1 MKRTHILL
9 SCLLMLIVVP
19 IELSAQDP
27 SAGWLSCE
35 LRGPDSVRFVD
46 DRYVPDPFRVDVIV
60 HNTGSDDIIGAMVY
74 ILSSAR
80 FTLLSVSS
88 IRIDTLRAGQT
99 VELTGTGTFLLKPV
113 AADRSE
119 VDTLSVLVDGDGS
132 SSSCT
137 LPIFIE
143 QERRPRFALVCEAP
157 DALQFDELLNDYV
170 PNPFPVRTVLRNVGD
185 GPAADCRIDFT
196 GPSRITPGNGN
207 RSIFVG
213 RLEAGEEFTH
223 IWFMQPG
230 RRDKGEHDT
239 LRFEAQG
246 LGGIG
251 GRVISTDCGSDV
263 FIPAARA
270 ADYICTLEVDELRY
284 DPLGKRYAPDPFM
297 VRARVTNIGQGIA
310 VGMTME
316 TVLEDGLVLAPGQSP
331 FDTLAA
337 ALDPGE
343 TAGPFVKSVRPLLHP
358 SSDTLRIAV
367 IFKDRFGNMTRCEKK
382 VWIPAAEPSTL
393 SLLCSSEL
401 DSLAVDPRTGNYV
414 QSQFLLQA
422 GVENTGDE
430 PIYNVVLYAYPDPD
444 GVLTLDPR
452 MQERQITTALSRAD
466 GIQNASWTVNSRAS
480 SIDRIA
486 VLRVLGIGQTA
497 TGQYLPLM
505 YCDVPVFVPRVGEA
519 QLECALVTSVTGRD
533 DRVISFDTVRADY
546 EGDTSRFGPYTVFRV
561 TADIVNTGTA
571 ISSPVNVALLL
582 PNPHLRL
589 EEGETPTKTAT
600 PSEIPIGGRAT
611 VSWLVRPEK
620 RLSDTTLTLELLIS
634 ASQSDPAKCELQVEL
649 AKALHVVHVSIP
661 TDLTGVSGGM
671 LDVPVSIGASPGME
685 PGAYQFLLR
694 FDPSV
699 LQFAEARSEGTL
711 TEYNWRHLN
720 ARVLQDRP
728 YGTPDVLLVAD
739 STRFTPEA
747 RSGETKLVRLLFTVI
762 DRGGVPAEPEYIVRS
777 ALEFIRYPSMMA
789 DGSIHMPFVR
799 PFDSTGGKRLTPVFH
814 DGEAILS
821 GECVLPLSAST
832 RLFPNRPNPFNPVTL
847 IPYYLSEATAYRLV
861 LLDSF
866 GREIRILEQ
875 GQREAGHHQFHFDAR
890 ELPSG
895 VYFCRLE
902 TAGVRHLQRLLLV
915 K

>member
-1 MKRTHILL
+1 
-9 SCLLMLIVVP
+9 MLVVIP
-19 IELSAQDP
+19 TGLSAQNASDAP
-27 SAGWLSCE
+27 LSCE

-46 DRYVPDPFRVDVIV
+46 DRYVPDPFRVDVV
-60 HNTGSDDIIGAMVY
+60 VSNTGTDDVIGAMVY
-74 ILSSAR
+74 ILSSSR
-80 FTLLSVSS
+80 FTLLSASS
-88 IRIDTLRAGQT
+88 IRIDTLRSGQT
-99 VELTGTGTFLLKPV
+99 IELTGSRAFLLKPV
-113 AADRSE
+113 PADRSE
-119 VDTLSVLVDGDGS
+119 LDTLSVLVDADGS
-132 SSSCT
+132 SSSCM
-137 LPIFIE
+137 LPVFIE

-157 DALQFDELLNDYV
+157 EALQFDELLNEYV

-185 GPAADCRIDFT
+185 GPATDCRIDFT

-207 RSIFVG
+207 RSVSAG

-230 RRDKGEHDT
+230 RRDTGGLDT
-239 LRFEAQG
+239 IRFEAQG

-263 FIPAARA
+263 YIPAARA
-270 ADYICTLEVDELRY
+270 ADYICALEVDDLRY
-284 DPLGKRYAPDPFM
+284 DPVGKRYSPDPFM

-316 TVLEDGLVLAPGQSP
+316 TVLEDGLLLAPGQSP
-331 FDTLAA
+331 FDTLFA
-337 ALDPGE
+337 ALEPGE
-343 TAGPFVKSVRPLLHP
+343 TAGPFVKSVRPLLHQ
-358 SSDTLRIAV
+358 SSDTLRVAV
-367 IFKDRFGNMTRCEKK
+367 IFKDRFGNMTRCEKD
-382 VWIPAAEPSTL
+382 VWVPAAEPPAL
-393 SLLCSSEL
+393 SLLCGSEL
-401 DSLAVDPRTGNYV
+401 DSLSVDPRTGNYV
-414 QSQFLLQA
+414 QSQFTLQA
-422 GVENTGDE
+422 GVENTDEE
-430 PIYNVVLYAYPDPD
+430 PIYNVALYAYPDPE
-444 GVLTLDPR
+444 GILTLDPR

-466 GIQNASWTVNSRAS
+466 GIQNASWTVTSRAS

-497 TGQYLPLM
+497 TGQYLPLVF
-505 YCDVPVFVPRVGEA
+505 CDVPVFVPRVGEA
-519 QLECALVTSVTGRD
+519 QLECSLATSVTNGG

-546 EGDTSRFGPYTVFRV
+546 EGITSRFGPYTVFRV

-582 PNPHLRL
+582 PHPHLRL

-600 PSEIPIGGRAT
+600 PSEIPIGGHAT

-620 RLSDTTLTLELLIS
+620 RFSDTTLTMELLLS
-634 ASQSDPAKCELQVEL
+634 ASQSNPAKCEFQVGL
-649 AKALHVVHVSIP
+649 SKVLHVVDVSIP
-661 TDLTGVSGGM
+661 TDLTGVSGGT

-694 FDPSV
+694 FDPSM
-699 LQFAEARSEGTL
+699 LQFLEARAEGTI

-720 ARVLQDRP
+720 ARVLMDSQNGRP
-728 YGTPDVLLVAD
+728 GILLVAD

-747 RSGETKLVRLLFTVI
+747 RSGSAKLVRLRFNVI
-762 DRGGVPAEPEYIVRS
+762 DRGGLPAEPEYIVRS
-777 ALEFIRYPSMMA
+777 ALQFIRYPSMMA
-789 DGSIHMPFVR
+789 DGSVHAPFVR

-866 GREIRILEQ
+866 GRPIRILEQ
-875 GQREAGHHQFHFDAR
+875 GEREAGHHHFQFDAGD
-890 ELPSG
+890 LPSG
-895 VYFCRLE
+895 TYFCRLE